1 MDKIMSARIDEA
13 VIRYIGMLAENLGT
27 SKKAVI
33 ENAVRLYLKEIEA
46 GEGFDLL
53 AHTSGCW
60 ERDESADET
69 VGNIKDVMRRSQERY
84 KR

>member
-13 VIRYIGMLAENLGT
+13 VIRYIGMLAEKLGT

-53 AHTSGCW
+53 AHTYGCW
-60 ERDESADET
+60 KRDESADET
-69 VGNIKDVMRRSQERY
+69 VSNIKDVMRRSQERY